1 MSSKIVSAVQNKEC
15 FCCSVL
21 DAVIVDVVIDIE
33 QSLIAL

>member
-1 MSSKIVSAVQNKEC
+1 VQNKEC
-15 FCCSVL
+15 FCSVL